1 MGVRPHIPAEGRRL
15 YSSVVQPQR
24 VLQRAPQ
31 STENPE
37 PTAAA
42 PQPLIDFTAGLEAT
56 PSDSKPCTCTVVSHN
71 TELMLRNS
79 LTKYVGQ
86 NMMYY

>member
-1 MGVRPHIPAEGRRL
+1 MASYCRFQNEAQNPMGVRPHIPAEGRRL

-42 PQPLIDFTAGLEAT
+42 PQPLIDFSAGLQAT
-56 PSDSKPCTCTVVSHN
+56 PSLVHVLSSH
-71 TELMLRNS
+71 TTLR
-79 LTKYVGQ
+79 
-86 NMMYY
+86 

>member
-15 YSSVVQPQR
+15 YSSVAQFQR

-31 STENPE
+31 NTENPE

-42 PQPLIDFTAGLEAT
+42 RQLLIDI
-56 PSDSKPCTCTVVSHN
+56 SKLSYMRYGYSNFCLFYLSF
-71 TELMLRNS
+71 
-79 LTKYVGQ
+79 Y
-86 NMMYY
+86 